1 MATMFVPTSRRGLL
15 PAFLLALIAGA
26 ARATPFT
33 VAPVF
38 GSGMVLQRAPAKSA
52 VYGTSEPGDT
62 VTIKVTPAAGGAA
75 IRSTG
80 VADSTGQ
87 WKAFLPPKAPGGN
100 FTLAVTSAKNG
111 TAISL
116 ARVTFGDVYFCSG
129 QR

>member
-62 VTIKVTPAAGGAA
+62 VTIKVTPAAGGAISHLIYA
-75 IRSTG
+75 KSISSQFNRTLIITCVQST
-80 VADSTGQ
+80 
-87 WKAFLPPKAPGGN
+87 
-100 FTLAVTSAKNG
+100 
-111 TAISL
+111 SL
-116 ARVTFGDVYFCSG
+116 LTNTF
-129 QR
+129 